1 MARRSSQ
8 PKWSTPKVTAMAYT
22 YSPVSENVSSSAI
35 ARIGYNPADSRL
47 VVTFNSGRSYA
58 YFGVSRQR
66 FVAFEA
72 ADSKGN
78 YLNTQIKGRYPY
90 RRLG

>member
-1 MARRSSQ
+1 M
-8 PKWSTPKVTAMAYT
+8 PKWSTPQVSGLAYSH
-22 YSPVSENVSSSAI
+22 SPISENVDSSAI
-35 ARIGYNPADSRL
+35 ARIGYDPDDQRL

-66 FVAFEA
+66 FTAFEQA
-72 ADSKGN
+72 ESKGR
-78 YLNTQIKGRYPY
+78 YLNSQIKGRYSF

>member
-1 MARRSSQ
+1 MARRPSQ
-8 PKWSTPKVTAMAYT
+8 PKWSTPNVTAMAYS
-22 YSPVSENVSSSAI
+22 YSPISENVSSSAI
-35 ARIGYNPADSRL
+35 ARIGYDPADSKL

-66 FVAFEA
+66 FTAFEA
-72 ADSKGN
+72 ADSKGRYFNRAIKDN
-78 YLNTQIKGRYPY
+78 YPF